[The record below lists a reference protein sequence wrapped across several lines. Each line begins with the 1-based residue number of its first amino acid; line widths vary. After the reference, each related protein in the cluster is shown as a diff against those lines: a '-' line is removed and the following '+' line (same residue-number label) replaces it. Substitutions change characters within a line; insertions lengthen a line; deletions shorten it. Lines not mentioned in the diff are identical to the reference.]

1 MYSWKEIPKGS
12 APSGADNYVAQWSVS
27 VAPLGLTTCPMSEQE
42 LESEIDKFFNS
53 GLLVS
58 TPDTEKVIQ
67 FIKYPPLPGVAK
79 LVYGLLF
86 EAAVL
91 SLRPEFRK
99 LLGLDAKPAW
109 LIRPMTR
116 WSLKLMR
123 SAIGPESP
131 IEDGAIA
138 RLLRIGALEKGPIS

>member
-1 MYSWKEIPKGS
+1 MYSWKEIPKGL
-12 APSGADNYVAQWSVS
+12 APTGADNYVAQWSIS
-27 VAPLGLTTCPMSEQE
+27 VAPLGLATCPMSEQE
-42 LESEIDKFFNS
+42 LESEIDKFFDS

-58 TPDTEKVIQ
+58 TPDTEKVVE
-67 FIKYPPLPGVAK
+67 FIKNPPLPAIAK
-79 LVYGLLF
+79 LVYSLLF

-99 LLGLDAKPAW
+99 LLGLQAKPVW
-109 LIRPMTR
+109 FIRPVTR
-116 WSLKLMR
+116 WSLRLMR

-138 RLLRIGALEKGPIS
+138 RLRRIGVLK

>member
-1 MYSWKEIPKGS
+1 
-12 APSGADNYVAQWSVS
+12 
-27 VAPLGLTTCPMSEQE
+27 MSEQE
-42 LESEIDKFFNS
+42 LESEIDKFYNS

-58 TPDTEKVIQ
+58 TPDTEKVIE
-67 FIKYPPLPGVAK
+67 FIKNPPLPAVAK

-99 LLGLDAKPAW
+99 LLELQAKPAW
-109 LIRPMTR
+109 FIRPVTR

-138 RLLRIGALEKGPIS
+138 RLQRIGVLK

>member
-12 APSGADNYVAQWSVS
+12 APTGADNYVAQWSVS
-27 VAPLGLTTCPMSEQE
+27 VAPLGLATCPMTEQE
-42 LESEIDKFFNS
+42 LESEIDQFYNS

-58 TPDTEKVIQ
+58 TPDTKKVIE
-67 FIKYPPLPGVAK
+67 FIKNPPLPAVAR

-86 EAAVL
+86 QAAVL

-99 LLGLDAKPAW
+99 LLGLQAKPEW
-109 LIRPMTR
+109 FIRPVTR

-123 SAIGPESP
+123 LAIGPESP

-138 RLLRIGALEKGPIS
+138 RLQKIGVLK